1 MAFKTVGQYDDDPI
15 YSGVFNF
22 GDVMNKSLTEKF
34 DERIEW
40 VRGMDRAKRIETAQL
55 CLLFIAKTVEEVITD
70 GDEFANWLF
79 TFMACVNE
87 LACAGLEPV
96 SFSKKQELAEMQGV
110 FGGEDAFINNDI
122 FFDWKQFRDKDHQML
137 VHSFLGICKDPG
149 LHQYPDCV
157 ANYMLVACCADRP
170 NENGIKAARYVWTE
184 YLDYI
189 RRVGR
194 DPDYEYNGTYN
205 RSHFSSSAGR
215 KQETAAPKPAAKPVR
230 EQTEEEKKAALL
242 KQEEA
247 KKKAEEEKQAREKL
261 KEEQAKAKAEWRQ
274 SLGKIVKQRL
284 ETIEELAQKE
294 RDQRKEATLNT
305 LAQQEKETMR
315 KLQERIDAYAKSKK
329 DAEQEL
335 STLKFY
341 QFGRKKELQ
350 QTMEQMSA
358 NLAAVEKEKSVKEA
372 EFRQSKKEAEAM
384 QPIYLER
391 NRVLAYSQNPIPQR
405 PSVLPSPRLE
415 RQGSKNGPLSV
426 EMLLESLEKLG
437 MSTKEELEKVC
448 GVYDVSRELD
458 VLKNCDMI
466 AEFMTKNVCCY
477 LPLSDRALGDPKCK
491 NVKSPDDVKKEMEAF
506 NEQRVLQA
514 ICELGGYCLISDIAN
529 HLGEDVTGAWVSGI
543 LRKLTEEGRVT
554 RTEERRRAYFSL

>member
-70 GDEFANWLF
+70 KEEFTNWLF

-110 FGGEDAFINNDI
+110 FGGEEDFINNDI

-194 DPDYEYNGTYN
+194 DPDYEYTGSYKREHFRTY
-205 RSHFSSSAGR
+205 A
-215 KQETAAPKPAAKPVR
+215 
-230 EQTEEEKKAALL
+230 
-242 KQEEA
+242 
-247 KKKAEEEKQAREKL
+247 
-261 KEEQAKAKAEWRQ
+261 EEQA
-274 SLGKIVKQRL
+274 I
-284 ETIEELAQKE
+284 
-294 RDQRKEATLNT
+294 
-305 LAQQEKETMR
+305 
-315 KLQERIDAYAKSKK
+315 
-329 DAEQEL
+329 
-335 STLKFY
+335 
-341 QFGRKKELQ
+341 
-350 QTMEQMSA
+350 
-358 NLAAVEKEKSVKEA
+358 LAA
-372 EFRQSKKEAEAM
+372 RKEAEA
-384 QPIYLER
+384 
-391 NRVLAYSQNPIPQR
+391 
-405 PSVLPSPRLE
+405 
-415 RQGSKNGPLSV
+415 K
-426 EMLLESLEKLG
+426 EKKQ
-437 MSTKEELEKVC
+437 KEENIGLYIKDAKKRLKV
-448 GVYDVSRELD
+448 
-458 VLKNCDMI
+458 I
-466 AEFMTKNVCCY
+466 
-477 LPLSDRALGDPKCK
+477 
-491 NVKSPDDVKKEMEAF
+491 SPHVFSAD
-506 NEQRVLQA
+506 
-514 ICELGGYCLISDIAN
+514 
-529 HLGEDVTGAWVSGI
+529 
-543 LRKLTEEGRVT
+543 T
-554 RTEERRRAYFSL
+554 RQNKG